1 VPFKECE
8 IEEKEV
14 FSPATED
21 GLLFWQVY
29 RRLTINILQDFP
41 QLVMSQGNFQGIF
54 QKTTLFFAIFLYKNL

>member
-1 VPFKECE
+1 VLKACE

-14 FSPATED
+14 FSPAAED

-41 QLVMSQGNFQGIF
+41 QPVMRLSEF
-54 QKTTLFFAIFLYKNL
+54 